1 MLLTR
6 IYAFLIF
13 SFFMFSSADVF
24 AQVKSQEAIFKFDK
38 EWYDFGKLKKGEKVF
53 INQVGFGGIVLGRLD
68 IYFEKNFKNKCTTC
82 ENITIK
88 N

>member
-1 MLLTR
+1 M
-6 IYAFLIF
+6 
-13 SFFMFSSADVF
+13 
-24 AQVKSQEAIFKFDK
+24 DK
-38 EWYDFGKLKKGEKVF
+38 PEEVENKKGEKVF